1 MRALLRRD
9 PRFRV
14 GQRKV
19 QSYFES
25 VEKYTRRSLKQT
37 VDNSSMTSLRPCN
50 SDGFISFFKRAYE
63 VYNEIRRLPQL
74 DTSCL
79 SEYIITSDVESNLMG
94 LSLTQLSQAV
104 RERSKSV
111 FKNRERIADVVLGNW
126 TKPDA
131 PYDYEYNKTSLVC
144 TVNNVAGIRVGPKW
158 YLRTV
163 VTNRPAME
171 NVPLF
176 FRKILYEF
184 IRTGLKPDDLDESL
198 RLSTYVRPPNGT
210 GFHRLEKNTTTLLEA
225 RQGSHLPTSYG
236 RMYFELMPAVPA
248 AVELAE
254 HGQQQ
259 VSDALAPSSISILIL
274 PMMLNLVPLGALS
287 PAALLS
293 STSTFIYTLLTDVST
308 VIPLIIKG
316 VELIVIGKQRHTAA
330 AVRMSSAIDGSL
342 ASSSVAELWTA
353 ECRVHVYS
361 LRMGVAFVV
370 LGVVS
375 MVIGVGLEL
384 FTLARVKK
392 RMRVEGMRH
401 MVDHKVELGE
411 RVRVGDLEE
420 YDNSWGDKVPK
431 GQEGKSEGG
440 GRVFMGGAVFGD
452 SPPRLLSASCD
463 LLESS
468 GKDGGNKDGHTV
480 T

>member
-9 PRFRV
+9 PHFLA

-25 VEKYTRRSLKQT
+25 VETYTRRSLKQT
-37 VDNSSMTSLRPCN
+37 VDNSSMTSLPPCN

-63 VYNEIRRLPQL
+63 VYNEIRRLPIL

-79 SEYIITSDVESNLMG
+79 SEYVITSDVESNLMG
-94 LSLTQLSQAV
+94 LSLSQLTEAV

-111 FKNRERIADVVLGNW
+111 FENRHRIADVVLGNW

-131 PYDYEYNKTSLVC
+131 PYDYEYSKTSLVC
-144 TVNNVAGIRVGPKW
+144 IVNNVAGIRVGPKW

-176 FRKILYEF
+176 SRKILYEF
-184 IRTGLKPDDLDESL
+184 IRTGSKPNDLDKSL
-198 RLSTYVRPPNGT
+198 RLSTYVRPPNGV
-210 GFHRLEKNTTTLLEA
+210 GSHRLENDTTTLLEA

-287 PAALLS
+287 HAALLS

-316 VELIVIGKQRHTAA
+316 VELIVIGRQRHTAA

-353 ECRVHVYS
+353 ECGVHVYA
-361 LRMGVAFVV
+361 LRTGVAFVV

-375 MVIGVGLEL
+375 MVIGVSLE
-384 FTLARVKK
+384 FFMLARIKK
-392 RMRVEGMRH
+392 QIRIEGMRYR
-401 MVDHKVELGE
+401 VDRKVELGE
-411 RVRVGDLEE
+411 RVRVGDHEE
-420 YDNSWGDKVPK
+420 YDNSWGDKK
-431 GQEGKSEGG
+431 QRGQECKSDGG
-440 GRVFMGGAVFGD
+440 GVGFMNGAVFGD
-452 SPPRLLSASCD
+452 APPTLLSATCD
-463 LLESS
+463 LMESS
-468 GKDGGNKDGHTV
+468 GRDGGNKAGHIV